1 MLLTIPDDKLD
12 FYLTKEYIDS
22 HFYNSE
28 NIQDFQ
34 CEDNRIL
41 FLNSRSTLKNNYML
55 SDNISS
61 IRRVF
66 STSVS
71 ISTYK
76 YVKYVK
82 YCEYNLSEFAVIKMP
97 FTMSEDYSN
106 LLNNNLIR
114 IPNDEKKKILAFRNV
129 KMDCYSN
136 KTCVYKN
143 DYHNRKYYLNHSVW
157 DSGFYSVNYAT
168 SMSNPPK
175 NTVRNQIMWGYRQAA
190 IRSALQ
196 QGRFPC
202 EDDLKGLDFPDGTIP
217 YDHSDATKWLTYTP
231 NE

>member
-1 MLLTIPDDKLD
+1 MLLTIPNDKLD

-41 FLNSRSTLKNNYML
+41 FLNSRYISKNNYML

-61 IRRVF
+61 VRR
-66 STSVS
+66 TSSSSAS

-76 YVKYVK
+76 YVKD
-82 YCEYNLSEFAVIKMP
+82 CEYELSEFAIIKMP
-97 FTMSEDYSN
+97 FVMNEDYSN
-106 LLNNNLIR
+106 LLDNNLIR
-114 IPNDEKKKILAFRNV
+114 IPNNENKKILAFRNI
-129 KMDCYSN
+129 KIDCYSN
-136 KTCVYKN
+136 KTCVYRN
-143 DYHNRKYYLNHSVW
+143 DYHNLKYYRNHSVW
-157 DSGFYSVNYAT
+157 DSGFCSVNYVT

-175 NTVRNQIMWGYRQAA
+175 NTIRNQIMWGYRQAA

-217 YDHSDATKWLTYTP
+217 YDHSDATNWLTHTP